1 MSGSRRW
8 CAHPVRHKDASTTGR
23 SPSHPQGKYLIQP
36 PLASF
41 LNRAYVDTT
50 TELKRTTFGEKY
62 LCTRCFEYEMDR
74 FQNTAISSDA
84 EEVAVSED
92 STCERLRPLFR
103 KKNSGT
109 RDIYKGPSSHRYPE
123 SRESDTSSEDES
135 SVTHEVSASRE
146 ILNSVFKVLNIEKIA
161 DV

>member
-8 CAHPVRHKDASTTGR
+8 CAHPLRHKDASKTGR
-23 SPSHPQGKYLIQP
+23 SPSHPQGKYLIQA
-36 PLASF
+36 PLAGF

-62 LCTRCFEYEMDR
+62 LCTRCFEYEMAR

-84 EEVAVSED
+84 EEVADSED
-92 STCERLRPLFR
+92 STCQRLRPLFR
-103 KKNSGT
+103 KKKLRL
-109 RDIYKGPSSHRYPE
+109 RDDHKGPSSHGYPG
-123 SRESDTSSEDES
+123 SRKSDTSSEDES

-146 ILNSVFKVLNIEKIA
+146 ILNSVFKVMNIEKIA